1 MKQTIEMCAV
11 RLDRMGI
18 KRFTATTPLKE
29 GWAGTSD
36 IYHWWVAL
44 IPTSLECESM
54 HMLWRWSNHL
64 CNFLKH
70 DPRAFGQGQR
80 TWMVRLTMWNVL
92 TKHVQWKD
100 ERTEENRARISKM
113 IQLVEPWKGW
123 HWVRF
128 GWWQMWDDNDRVKR
142 FPMSFSH
149 DCAFL
154 KLRYLKCGLSIRY
167 IL

>member
-1 MKQTIEMCAV
+1 MLIMKQTIEMCAV

-100 ERTEENRARISKM
+100 ERTEGIKGAESETRKLGKQARIEEENPGFITEYIFGDSNQM
-113 IQLVEPWKGW
+113 ISSNL
-123 HWVRF
+123 
-128 GWWQMWDDNDRVKR
+128 
-142 FPMSFSH
+142 
-149 DCAFL
+149 
-154 KLRYLKCGLSIRY
+154 
-167 IL
+167 ILNL

>member
-1 MKQTIEMCAV
+1 MLIMKQTIEMCAV

-29 GWAGTSD
+29 GWAETSD

-100 ERTEENRARISKM
+100 ERTEEIKGAESETRKLGKQARIEEENPGFITEYIFGDSNQM
-113 IQLVEPWKGW
+113 ISSNL
-123 HWVRF
+123 
-128 GWWQMWDDNDRVKR
+128 
-142 FPMSFSH
+142 
-149 DCAFL
+149 
-154 KLRYLKCGLSIRY
+154 
-167 IL
+167 ILNL

>member
-1 MKQTIEMCAV
+1 MLIMKQTIEMCAV

-44 IPTSLECESM
+44 ILTSLECESM

-100 ERTEENRARISKM
+100 ERTEEIKGAESETRKLGKQARIEEENPGFITEYIFGDSNQM
-113 IQLVEPWKGW
+113 ISSNL
-123 HWVRF
+123 
-128 GWWQMWDDNDRVKR
+128 
-142 FPMSFSH
+142 
-149 DCAFL
+149 
-154 KLRYLKCGLSIRY
+154 
-167 IL
+167 ILNL

>member
-1 MKQTIEMCAV
+1 MLIMKQTIEMCAV

-64 CNFLKH
+64 CSFLKH

-100 ERTEENRARISKM
+100 ERTEEIKGAESETRKLGKQARIEEENPGFITEYIFGDSNQM
-113 IQLVEPWKGW
+113 ISSNL
-123 HWVRF
+123 
-128 GWWQMWDDNDRVKR
+128 
-142 FPMSFSH
+142 
-149 DCAFL
+149 
-154 KLRYLKCGLSIRY
+154 
-167 IL
+167 ILNL

>member
-1 MKQTIEMCAV
+1 MLIMKQTIEMCAV

-36 IYHWWVAL
+36 RYHWWVAL

-100 ERTEENRARISKM
+100 ERTEEIKGAESETRKLGKQARIEEENPGFITEYIFGDSNQM
-113 IQLVEPWKGW
+113 ISSNL
-123 HWVRF
+123 
-128 GWWQMWDDNDRVKR
+128 
-142 FPMSFSH
+142 
-149 DCAFL
+149 
-154 KLRYLKCGLSIRY
+154 
-167 IL
+167 ILNL

>member
-1 MKQTIEMCAV
+1 MLIMKQTIEMCAV

-44 IPTSLECESM
+44 SPTSLECESM
-54 HMLWRWSNHL
+54 NMLWRRSNHL

-100 ERTEENRARISKM
+100 ERTEEIKGAESETRKLGKQARIEEENPGFITEYIFGDSNQM
-113 IQLVEPWKGW
+113 ISSNL
-123 HWVRF
+123 
-128 GWWQMWDDNDRVKR
+128 
-142 FPMSFSH
+142 
-149 DCAFL
+149 
-154 KLRYLKCGLSIRY
+154 
-167 IL
+167 ILNL

>member
-1 MKQTIEMCAV
+1 MLIMKQTIEMCAV

-100 ERTEENRARISKM
+100 ERTEEIKGAESETRKLGKQARIEEENPGFITEYIFGDSNQM
-113 IQLVEPWKGW
+113 ISSNL
-123 HWVRF
+123 
-128 GWWQMWDDNDRVKR
+128 
-142 FPMSFSH
+142 
-149 DCAFL
+149 
-154 KLRYLKCGLSIRY
+154 
-167 IL
+167 ILNL

>member
-1 MKQTIEMCAV
+1 MLIMKQTIEMCAV

-36 IYHWWVAL
+36 RYHWWVAL

-100 ERTEENRARISKM
+100 ERTEEIKGAESETRKLGKHARIEEENPGFITEYIFGDSNQM
-113 IQLVEPWKGW
+113 ISSNL
-123 HWVRF
+123 
-128 GWWQMWDDNDRVKR
+128 
-142 FPMSFSH
+142 
-149 DCAFL
+149 
-154 KLRYLKCGLSIRY
+154 
-167 IL
+167 ILNL

>member
-1 MKQTIEMCAV
+1 MLIMKQTIEMCAV
-11 RLDRMGI
+11 RLDRMEI

-100 ERTEENRARISKM
+100 ERTEEIKGAESETRKLGKQARIEEENPGFITEYIFGDSNQM
-113 IQLVEPWKGW
+113 ISSNL
-123 HWVRF
+123 
-128 GWWQMWDDNDRVKR
+128 
-142 FPMSFSH
+142 
-149 DCAFL
+149 
-154 KLRYLKCGLSIRY
+154 
-167 IL
+167 ILNL

>member
-1 MKQTIEMCAV
+1 MLIMKQTIEMCAV

-18 KRFTATTPLKE
+18 KSFTATTPLKE

-100 ERTEENRARISKM
+100 ERTEEIKGAESETRKLGKQARIEEENPGFITEYIFGDSNQM
-113 IQLVEPWKGW
+113 ISSNL
-123 HWVRF
+123 
-128 GWWQMWDDNDRVKR
+128 
-142 FPMSFSH
+142 
-149 DCAFL
+149 
-154 KLRYLKCGLSIRY
+154 
-167 IL
+167 ILNL